1 MPEEPCLAARNLFI
15 RRWGEMGA
23 SWGISRT
30 MAEIHALLYLSSAPL
45 CTDDVM
51 EQLEISRGNASMNLR
66 QLVHWGLIE
75 RVHQRGDRKEYF
87 QAETDVWQ
95 IFQMISRER
104 RRRELEPIVETIER
118 CQAMVAKGKSKLR
131 GSARS
136 AADLYQER
144 LDEMLSFFVALNG
157 VFNSMSRLG
166 PDGVRFLASTM
177 DELAG
182 GASTPDE
189 T

>member
-1 MPEEPCLAARNLFI
+1 MAEEPCLAARNLFI

-66 QLVHWGLIE
+66 QLVHWALIE

-95 IFQMISRER
+95 MFQTISRER
-104 RRRELEPIVETIER
+104 RRREVEPIIETIER
-118 CQAMVAKGKSKLR
+118 CQSMVVEGKSKLR

-136 AADLYQER
+136 TADLFQER
-144 LDEMLSFFVALNG
+144 FDEMLSFFAALNR
-157 VFNSMSRLG
+157 VFNGMSRMG
-166 PDGVRFLASTM
+166 PDGVRFLARTL

-182 GASTPDE
+182 DASAPDE
-189 T
+189 V